1 MSWGLMM
8 TKGEKATNLVLLCA
22 WIVFFF
28 EAQRIPPGLM
38 IESVR
43 REVGAD
49 FWPKALLL
57 MLFILTAVLNLKCFL
72 LKRDAG
78 EADESAPDAEKER
91 WWNFLF
97 LVLAIIIYLHIQ
109 YIIGFITST
118 FLFVFS
124 VIFILGYRKKVFMIG
139 LSIVIAFLFA
149 VVFGKFLGVPFP
161 RGYGLFRS
169 FEYLIY

>member
-1 MSWGLMM
+1 M
-8 TKGEKATNLVLLCA
+8 TKGEKAMNLVLLCA
-22 WIVFFF
+22 WIVFFL

-49 FWPKALLL
+49 FWPKALLI
-57 MLFILTAVLNLKCFL
+57 MLFILTAILNFKCFL
-72 LKRDAG
+72 HKRDG
-78 EADESAPDAEKER
+78 GGSGESAADAEKER

-97 LVLAIIIYLHIQ
+97 LVLSIIVYLHVQ
-109 YIIGFITST
+109 YVIGFITST
-118 FLFVFS
+118 FLFILS
-124 VIFILGYRKKVFMIG
+124 IILILGYRKKVFMIG
-139 LSIVIAFLFA
+139 ISIVIAFLFA

-169 FEYLIY
+169 FEYLVY